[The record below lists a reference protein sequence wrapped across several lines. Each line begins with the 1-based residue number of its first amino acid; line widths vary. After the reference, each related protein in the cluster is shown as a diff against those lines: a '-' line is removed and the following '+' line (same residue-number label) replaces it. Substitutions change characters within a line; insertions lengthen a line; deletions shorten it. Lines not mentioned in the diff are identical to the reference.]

1 MIAKT
6 ALCALV
12 LLPALAAP
20 AGAQDTTFVL
30 VDRIAAVVGGSAIP
44 YSRVEEE
51 LNVFRQQGGELP
63 EDEAGLQEIR
73 FEILRQSCANSSIRS
88 SWSRRPSGTPLS
100 G

>member
-1 MIAKT
+1 MT
-6 ALCALV
+6 ARPVLLTLL

-63 EDEAGLQEIR
+63 EDEAGL
-73 FEILRQSCANSSIRS
+73 
-88 SWSRRPSGTPLS
+88 GTPLS